1 MGAGMGHDRMDKGEH
16 MNPARMQARMDKH
29 LASLKAKLK
38 LSAAKEADWATFVGA
53 MKPPTDMQAR
63 QAQHDE
69 LAKLPTPERIDK
81 MKALRSQHMTEM
93 TAAMDKRGEATKTF
107 YATLTPEQKKT
118 FDSTMMSHRGDKGP
132 MSGMGAG
139 KGQQQHRHQPGGCV
153 AGTERKEGK
162 VGPGHG
168 AHPVRVMGA
177 QRTTACQGLQTPRKE
192 RSRTLPGA
200 FHGFWPLI

>member
-1 MGAGMGHDRMDKGEH
+1 MKSMFKPLLIAGLLATAGLTAFSQSPMGPMGAGMSHDGMDKTHH

-38 LSAAKEADWATFVGA
+38 LSAAQEADWTTFVGA
-53 MKPPTDMQAR
+53 MKPSADMQSR

-81 MKALRSQHMTEM
+81 MKALRSQHMAEM

-118 FDSTMMSHRGDKGP
+118 FDSTMMSRHGEKGH
-132 MSGMGAG
+132 MSSMGAG
-139 KGQQQHRHQPGGCV
+139 KGP
-153 AGTERKEGK
+153 APAK
-162 VGPGHG
+162 P
-168 AHPVRVMGA
+168 
-177 QRTTACQGLQTPRKE
+177 
-192 RSRTLPGA
+192 
-200 FHGFWPLI
+200 